1 MVEDD
6 ALFLAVALK
15 AAEAERNKLRAAL
28 SSVRNKLRAAL
39 SSDLFDADEWV
50 WGNSANDPKIS
61 RLMRE
66 IITQKAALA
75 KTDYLDRELDTN
87 PEEKH
92 TRPGVQRKDVL

>member
-1 MVEDD
+1 MRKTRAMVEDD

-15 AAEAERNKLRAAL
+15 AAEAERDKLRAAL
-28 SSVRNKLRAAL
+28 SSVVRWAD
-39 SSDLFDADEWV
+39 DLFDADEWV

-75 KTDYLDRELDTN
+75 KTDYLDREMDAN

-92 TRPGVQRKDVL
+92 KRPGVP